1 MYDPHD
7 TSAAPHPTHR
17 PSTAAHSHHDVAS
30 GAVKPLRRGSVLVV
44 HPDEPF
50 WETASRAR
58 AKILSIFEAERL
70 EGTVC
75 LESAARLHGAR
86 VMAQSQSVDIITSW
100 KPNGLKRRP
109 CPRRPARVPSRDAS
123 PAERRRLLEAR
134 PIVRHHMPLA
144 AGDVVDHDGLR
155 VTSPERTILDCARF
169 LQPDRALAVVD
180 SLFAVVVG
188 AGDHPWDHRRRIEAA
203 CAELR
208 RRLLARLEEWTGQ
221 RGYRRAQAVLLAA
234 TAMSQ
239 SVWESEARRLCLASG
254 ITPPQ
259 VQVPVRGAD
268 GGVYFAD
275 LGWLLVRLLLEVDGE
290 VKLAVDPDGEMRR
303 RIAREEAIREAGLD
317 VLRLTPE
324 DLRDSRAA
332 VRRIWDALPPSARD
346 ASPIT
351 ALLTTHER
359 DSGGLRPSA

>member
-1 MYDPHD
+1 
-7 TSAAPHPTHR
+7 
-17 PSTAAHSHHDVAS
+17 
-30 GAVKPLRRGSVLVV
+30 
-44 HPDEPF
+44 
-50 WETASRAR
+50 
-58 AKILSIFEAERL
+58 
-70 EGTVC
+70 
-75 LESAARLHGAR
+75 
-86 VMAQSQSVDIITSW
+86 
-100 KPNGLKRRP
+100 
-109 CPRRPARVPSRDAS
+109 
-123 PAERRRLLEAR
+123 
-134 PIVRHHMPLA
+134 MPLA

-208 RRLLARLEEWTGQ
+208 RRLLARLEEWAGQ

-303 RIAREEAIREAGLD
+303 RIAREEAIREAGFD